1 MADLA
6 NMFAALDL
14 DDEGDGEELEQPT
27 SSKPATAAAAAAA
40 KKIGKSPLFLSFPP
54 MMNSEF
60 GMQCSS

>member
-27 SSKPATAAAAAAA
+27 SSKPAAAAAAA
-40 KKIGKSPLFLSFPP
+40 KKIGKSALFL
-54 MMNSEF
+54 
-60 GMQCSS
+60 